1 MRCTGPRCGA
11 CRTTTKYF
19 LADSEE
25 TYSFLRQ
32 ILTAASAPYR
42 SKRIHIGM
50 DEAHGVG
57 MGAHLRL
64 HGYEKP
70 YDILRRH
77 LKRVLDIVNELGL
90 SPMMWSDMYFRP
102 ESPHQRIL

>member
-1 MRCTGPRCGA
+1 MAMRPRLLPLALHSGLWP
-11 CRTTTKYF
+11 RPVSYTHL

-64 HGYEKP
+64 HGYETVS
-70 YDILRRH
+70 YTH
-77 LKRVLDIVNELGL
+77 LDVYKRQ
-90 SPMMWSDMYFRP
+90 
-102 ESPHQRIL
+102 PHRMNFTMCW

>member
-1 MRCTGPRCGA
+1 MRRLQDNDEVL
-11 CRTTTKYF
+11 
-19 LADSEE
+19 LADSEDL
-25 TYSFLRQ
+25 FLSSADSHCRQ
-32 ILTAASAPYR
+32 RAYR

-70 YDILRRH
+70 L
-77 LKRVLDIVNELGL
+77 
-90 SPMMWSDMYFRP
+90 
-102 ESPHQRIL
+102 